1 MPQTDATVCGL
12 RRESRAARYS
22 YSHVSAVRGNA
33 ATTHRTAS
41 PYPLLPPY
49 IFFFSA
55 HFHHSQTINVQAPL
69 SVTPSAVLAGSCIPT
84 LDPSIFTLGNAT
96 NTSVP
101 SLYNGGDVLHLWT
114 FPDAHVRL
122 ALQANAGK
130 VYFFGVVQ
138 PFSSY
143 LTRLVC
149 LRPERGVLPGA

>member
-1 MPQTDATVCGL
+1 MPQPRIVPHPLTPSSRPTFSSFPLISTIL
-12 RRESRAARYS
+12 R
-22 YSHVSAVRGNA
+22 
-33 ATTHRTAS
+33 
-41 PYPLLPPY
+41 PLTC
-49 IFFFSA
+49 ISA